1 MSERRLGVIYG
12 LGAYLVWGFL
22 TVYWKAL
29 ESLDSF
35 ELIGLRVMASVLL
48 LLVVLAVRRAW
59 SSLSEVRGNGR
70 LALRLVAAAA
80 LLTANWTTYVWS
92 VSHGHVLETALGY
105 FLAPLITCWLG
116 VRHLGEHL
124 RRAQFWALVL
134 GAVAVGVLVV
144 GYGKVPWVAIV
155 LGASWAVYGLLKK
168 QMPLDPVAGLTAETL
183 VVLPFALAVVALHE
197 IMAPD
202 TAALRQASG
211 GQLALLGLAGLV
223 TVVPLVA
230 FAAAARRV
238 PLTTLGPLQYAVP
251 TINMLLGVAAYH
263 EDLPGWR
270 LAGFALVWVALLIL
284 TADALH
290 AARPAVRRRDAEAML
305 LGATEPI

>member
-1 MSERRLGVIYG
+1 MIYG
-12 LGAYLVWGFL
+12 MGAYIVWGLL
-22 TVYWKAL
+22 TIYWKGL

-35 ELIGLRVMASVLL
+35 ELIGLRVAASVLL
-48 LLVVLAVRRAW
+48 LVVVLAARRAW
-59 SSLSEVRGNGR
+59 STLSPIRGDRR
-70 LALRLVAAAA
+70 LALRLVIAAA

-124 RRAQFWALVL
+124 RRAQLWALVL
-134 GAVAVGVLVV
+134 GAVAVGVLVI
-144 GYGKVPWVAIV
+144 GYGKVPWVAVV

-183 VVLPFALAVVALHE
+183 VVLPFALLFVVLRE
-197 IMAPD
+197 SLAPH
-202 TAALRQASG
+202 TAALRHASG
-211 GQLALLGLAGLV
+211 GQLALLAFAGVV

-238 PLTTLGPLQYAVP
+238 PLTTLGPLQYVVP

-270 LAGFALVWVALLIL
+270 LAGFALVWAALLVI
-284 TADALH
+284 TVDALH
-290 AARPAVRRRDAEAML
+290 AVSPAARRRGDEAML
-305 LGATEPI
+305 LGATEPV